1 VTSIARGWREISAET
16 AEFSQRTI
24 AANTGVFE
32 RLLGAR
38 SLDSAVQIQ
47 TDFARSMYEAFVDE
61 TSKIG
66 GIYAR
71 FAKQAV
77 QPLEKA
83 SAAVQATRTAP

>member
-1 VTSIARGWREISAET
+1 
-16 AEFSQRTI
+16 
-24 AANTGVFE
+24 
-32 RLLGAR
+32 
-38 SLDSAVQIQ
+38 
-47 TDFARSMYEAFVDE
+47 MYEAFVDE